1 MKYPKSYTT
10 PVLIDYAEV
19 ELIEGERIE
28 EKVRRLTDEK
38 SPINDGAPI
47 IYTERKDGVLPAY
60 DIRTDRWDIAQ
71 KAMEE
76 NMKAISAKRKH
87 DYDAVLS
94 GEKKEAVSGNKEIY
108 EGGATEASA

>member
-1 MKYPKSYTT
+1 MKYPKSYTEH
-10 PVLIDYAEV
+10 VLSDYAEV

-38 SPINDGAPI
+38 SPINDGAPLI
-47 IYTERKDGVLPAY
+47 FTERKDGILPAY

-94 GEKKEAVSGNKEIY
+94 SEKKDAVSGNREIY

>member
-1 MKYPKSYTT
+1 MKYPKIYRK
-10 PVLIDYAEV
+10 PVLTDYAEV

-71 KAMEE
+71 KAMEQ
-76 NMKAISAKRKH
+76 NMKAISAKRRY
-87 DYDAVLS
+87 DYDAVLNGDKNDAIS
-94 GEKKEAVSGNKEIY
+94 GDKNIN
-108 EGGATEASA
+108 GGATEASA